1 MPTEHDDQLH
11 AEARRNRS
19 LDRDLAHRL
28 GRPQPSGGEASGRY
42 LHEVVRA
49 PRMAERDEAAL
60 VRRAQQRDPAAR
72 AQLVES
78 FLPLISSAAR
88 TYRTGRA
95 VKRVE
100 LLQEG
105 VVGLLRA
112 LERFDPDR
120 GVPFWAYAAWWV
132 RQAMQQLVAELTG
145 PTVLS
150 DRALRHL
157 ARLKEAHAEVVRD
170 TGRPPS
176 RDELVH
182 RTGLAGEQVDDLLAA
197 ERAPRSLDEPVEL
210 GDQAVGQFSDL
221 LADPM
226 ADDAYERVLEAVAGE
241 QLLAL
246 LSGLSD
252 REREVLRAHYGLDG
266 EVEGLRAIGE
276 RLGLSAERVRQ
287 IERRA
292 TVKLAAAAGADV
304 TAAAASAPKQE
315 AAPAARRARRSRVPP
330 AGG

>member
-1 MPTEHDDQLH
+1 MT
-11 AEARRNRS
+11 R
-19 LDRDLAHRL
+19 AHPEDERL
-28 GRPQPSGGEASGRY
+28 
-42 LHEVVRA
+42 
-49 PRMAERDEAAL
+49 EAAVRRGRDADRVLAGELGHPPPAAREAEPGYLRRLEERPTPAAGREAEL
-60 VRRAQQRDPAAR
+60 VRRAQAGDAR
-72 AQLVES
+72 ARAALVDA
-78 FLPLISSAAR
+78 LMPLIAAAAA
-88 TYRTGRA
+88 TYRATS
-95 VKRVE
+95 RVERLE

-112 LERFDPDR
+112 LERYEGDR
-120 GVPFWAYAAWWV
+120 GIPFWGYASWWV

-170 TGRPPS
+170 TGRRPS
-176 RDELVH
+176 RDELVQ

-197 ERAPRSLDEPVEL
+197 ERTARSLDEPVEL
-210 GDQAVGQFSDL
+210 GDQAVGQFGDL

-276 RLGLSAERVRQ
+276 RLGLSA
-287 IERRA
+287 
-292 TVKLAAAAGADV
+292 
-304 TAAAASAPKQE
+304 
-315 AAPAARRARRSRVPP
+315 
-330 AGG
+330 